1 MADEPEPG
9 DVTSPATLRPAYYA
23 AARTGGWRDWW
34 TLLHPP
40 YTLWHLSYV
49 VIGACLAPD
58 IRVDRLVATILAF
71 FLAVGLAAHALDEL
85 HGRPLGTRIAS
96 RWLVAVA
103 ALGLGAAVALGA
115 VGVSR
120 VGWTL
125 VPFIVVGPVLVVAY
139 NTDIG
144 AIHKDFVFAAA
155 WGAFPVLTAYV
166 AETQRLAL
174 APVLAALAAFGLS
187 AAQRSLSTPARQ
199 LRRRTV
205 HVTGTLLTTE
215 GSEREIDRPTLLAPL
230 ERALNL
236 LSVSVVL
243 FATAL
248 AVARLT

>member
-1 MADEPEPG
+1 
-9 DVTSPATLRPAYYA
+9 
-23 AARTGGWRDWW
+23 
-34 TLLHPP
+34 
-40 YTLWHLSYV
+40 
-49 VIGACLAPD
+49 
-58 IRVDRLVATILAF
+58 LVATILAF

-144 AIHKDFVFAAA
+144 VIHKDFVFAAA

-215 GSEREIDRPTLLAPL
+215 GSEREIDQPSSHRSSG
-230 ERALNL
+230 R
-236 LSVSVVL
+236 
-243 FATAL
+243 
-248 AVARLT
+248 